1 MPPKKGKGKKG
12 KGKKGKKSNGELTD
26 DDKHKRTLLE
36 VEILK
41 DRLAFRNEFSRRS
54 KAPYE
59 EMRSKMDDTNTNLEE
74 LEHTH
79 KSANAFLT
87 NQYKILQVENGIK
100 IHNLESELNA
110 VRKQLDDNEQKLKT
124 MSLNSKQ
131 IINEKEE
138 RINDLQRKIENM
150 EIAYESII
158 HNTFD
163 SFIENLNESK
173 TKWSKSNTEVQAK
186 NKKLLT
192 ELGFN
197 VHDL

>member
-1 MPPKKGKGKKG
+1 MPPKKGKKKG
-12 KGKKGKKSNGELTD
+12 KGKKGKKSNGELTE
-26 DDKHKRTLLE
+26 DDKHKKTLLE

-41 DRLAFRNEFSRRS
+41 DRLAFRNEFSRRT
-54 KAPYE
+54 KAAYE
-59 EMRSKMDDTNTNLEE
+59 EMRSKMDDTNSHLEE
-74 LEHTH
+74 LEQTH
-79 KSANAFLT
+79 KSANAYLT

-110 VRKQLDDNEQKLKT
+110 TRKQLDDNEQQLKKMT
-124 MSLNSKQ
+124 LNSQ
-131 IINEKEE
+131 QLIAEKDE
-138 RINDLQRKIENM
+138 RINELQRKIENM
-150 EIAYESII
+150 EVAYESII

-173 TKWSKSNTEVQAK
+173 NKWSKSNVELQAK